1 MEQALEITTDKNRIN
16 LEFVHRYLSN
26 TSYWAKGRSLEDVK
40 RSIANSLCFS
50 LFYKTSNSQIG
61 FARVATDYVVFA
73 WIMDV
78 FVTDEFKG
86 KGYGKMLVNQ
96 ILNHPDLQN
105 VNGFGLRTNDA
116 HGLYRQFGF
125 TKIPDPETWMFKKNK
140 NINRKY

>member
-1 MEQALEITTDKNRIN
+1 MEQALEISTDKDRIN
-16 LEFVHRYLSN
+16 LEFVHRYLSY

-40 RSIANSLCFS
+40 QSIANSLCFS
-50 LFYKTSNSQIG
+50 LFCKASNSQIG

-105 VNGFGLRTNDA
+105 VNGFGLRTSDA

-140 NINRKY
+140 P

>member
-16 LEFVHRYLSN
+16 LEFVHAYLST
-26 TSYWAKGRSLEDVK
+26 TSYWAKGRSLEDV
-40 RSIANSLCFS
+40 RLSIANSLCFS
-50 LFYKTSNSQIG
+50 LFCKASNSQIG

-78 FVTDEFKG
+78 FIADEFKG

-125 TKIPDPETWMFKKNK
+125 TEIPDPKTWMFKKNK
-140 NINRKY
+140 K